1 MENQEIEA
9 MIGCNVTSWLRGPPG
24 LARQHALLLC
34 LVHLLP
40 YELSYNSGGNKH
52 HTHNRD
58 DYYALVGHRRN

>member
-9 MIGCNVTSWLRGPPG
+9 MIRCNVASWLREPPG
-24 LARQHALLLC
+24 LARQHASLLC

-40 YELSYNSGGNKH
+40 YELSYNTGGNKH

-58 DYYALVGHRRN
+58 DYYALVRHRRN

>member
-1 MENQEIEA
+1 MGNQEIQA
-9 MIGCNVTSWLRGPPG
+9 PIRCDVASWPRGPPR
-24 LARQHALLLC
+24 LARQHASLLC